1 LTGASYYHFLHDD
14 LPLLLD
20 KALDNMPMN
29 RRQEL
34 WFLIDGVR
42 PHYSRQVRDFL
53 KRTLLVIKKIYILL
67 LLLLFEQVDQQ
78 DVPITGQ
85 PSKRQSKNK
94 KRNKTSNHQTVIKNQ
109 QNYSNPYHAT
119 SILLQVSNERVE
131 IAPLNSIDATTK
143 HVNHT
148 LNFLIIDHHPDDRP
162 VQSRTY
168 PRRWI
173 GGNDS
178 TTISGLKSPGFFVG
192 IHEGFSVR

>member
-1 LTGASYYHFLHDD
+1 LTGVSYYHFLHDD

-34 WFLIDGVR
+34 WFLIDGVP

-67 LLLLFEQVDQQ
+67 LLFGQVDQQ

-94 KRNKTSNHQTVIKNQ
+94 KRNKTSNH
-109 QNYSNPYHAT
+109 
-119 SILLQVSNERVE
+119 
-131 IAPLNSIDATTK
+131 
-143 HVNHT
+143 
-148 LNFLIIDHHPDDRP
+148 
-162 VQSRTY
+162 
-168 PRRWI
+168 
-173 GGNDS
+173 
-178 TTISGLKSPGFFVG
+178 
-192 IHEGFSVR
+192 